1 MNTSTPP
8 NKTIRLLH
16 SIAFASA
23 MLAFVICILITVNY
37 FQVKSSD
44 PLNSPVMKSLVE
56 KYKSNPDDEQL
67 KAEIRELDLLA
78 RKAFFTNQ
86 WQIRTGGYLLLFSV
100 LIVIICLKSA
110 ELLTAK
116 LPVIPETANG
126 NFWDL
131 RKINRKWVAYSS
143 IFLVFVSL
151 LFAFLTHNELGK
163 TLNQAAKAGGSVA
176 DSISTDATNNN
187 LVATNNSTLAT
198 DSTSLAASDSSAPAQ
213 TMDGYP
219 TQQEI
224 NANSPSFRGPGGNG
238 VVFQR
243 GFPTSW
249 NGSNGK
255 NIKWKT
261 AISLTGYN
269 SPIVWN
275 DKIFLSGANAT
286 KREVYCFDLNTGKI
300 LWQTAVDKIPGSSA
314 TAPKVNGETGFAAPT
329 LTTDGRRV
337 YAIFANGDLIALD
350 FEGKKV
356 WAKSL
361 GLPKNHYGHSSSLIM
376 YRDLLIVQY
385 DQSGNTN
392 VMAFTGKTGEQVWK
406 TSRDVKV
413 SWSSPI
419 LVNTGKQQELMLVA
433 EPFVISYNPATG
445 KELWRFNCIS
455 GEVGP
460 SLAYADGVVYS
471 VNDYSKLA
479 AVQVGATP
487 ALLWESDE
495 YLSDIP
501 SPVATSKYVFLP
513 TSYGTMV
520 CYDAKTG
527 EKYWEHD
534 FGTPTYASP
543 MLADG
548 NIWQMDKKGIM
559 HIFKAD
565 KTYTSVNESPLGEGS
580 VCTPAFVG
588 GKIIIRGDK
597 NLYCIG
603 K

>member
-1 MNTSTPP
+1 MMNEKKPSE
-8 NKTIRLLH
+8 KTIRLLQ

-23 MLAFVICILITVNY
+23 MIAFVLCILISVNY

-78 RKAFFTNQ
+78 RKAFFTTQ

-100 LIVIICLKSA
+100 LVVIICLKTV
-110 ELLTAK
+110 ELMTAK
-116 LPVIPETANG
+116 IPEVPGTATD

-131 RKINRKWVAYSS
+131 RKINRKWVAYSG
-143 IFLVFVSL
+143 IFLVCVSL

-163 TLNQAAKAGGSVA
+163 TLDRTAKAVISPS
-176 DSISTDATNNN
+176 DSSQLLTENKSATIDSTSAKDSSSI
-187 LVATNNSTLAT
+187 VST
-198 DSTSLAASDSSAPAQ
+198 DSTTITQS
-213 TMDGYP
+213 MDGFP

-224 NANSPSFRGPGGNG
+224 NNNSPSFRGPGGNG
-238 VVFQR
+238 TVYQR

-249 NGSNGK
+249 NGGSGK

-261 AISLTGYN
+261 AIPLPGYN

-300 LWQTAVDKIPGSSA
+300 IWKTVVDKIPGSSA
-314 TAPKVNGETGFAAPT
+314 TAPKVSGETGFAAPT

-376 YRDLLIVQY
+376 FHDLLIVQY

-392 VMAFTGKTGEQVWK
+392 VMAFAGKTGEQVWK
-406 TSRDVKV
+406 TSRDVKI

-419 LVNTGKQQELMLVA
+419 IVNTGKQGEAMLVA

-460 SLAYADGVVYS
+460 SLAYADGVVFS
-471 VNDYSKLA
+471 VNDYAKLA
-479 AVQVGATP
+479 AVQVGASP
-487 ALLWESDE
+487 KLLWESDE

-501 SPVATSKYVFLP
+501 SPVATSKYLFLP
-513 TSYGTMV
+513 TSYGMMV
-520 CYDAKTG
+520 CYDAKNG
-527 EKYWEHD
+527 EKYWEKD
-534 FGTPTYASP
+534 FATPTYASP

-548 NIWQMDKKGIM
+548 NIFQMDKKGVM

-597 NLYCIG
+597 NLYCVG

>member
-1 MNTSTPP
+1 MINVKTPP
-8 NKTIRLLH
+8 QNTIRLLH
-16 SIAFASA
+16 SIAFAAA
-23 MLAFVICILITVNY
+23 MLAFVICILVSVNY

-44 PLNSPVMKSLVE
+44 PLNSPVMKSLIE
-56 KYKSNPDDEQL
+56 KYKITPDDEQL

-100 LIVIICLKSA
+100 LIVIICLKTA
-110 ELLTAK
+110 ELMTAK
-116 LPVIPETANG
+116 IPVVPDPTTD

-131 RKINRKWVAYSS
+131 RKINRKWVAYSG
-143 IFLVFVSL
+143 IFLVCVSL

-163 TLNQAAKAGGSVA
+163 TLNLSSKSV
-176 DSISTDATNNN
+176 
-187 LVATNNSTLAT
+187 VATSDSTLTQTENQIAKTDSTSIT
-198 DSTSLAASDSSAPAQ
+198 DSTSLNSQDSTTLTQSI
-213 TMDGYP
+213 DGYP

-238 VVFQR
+238 IVFQR

-249 NGSNGK
+249 NGSSGK

-261 AISLTGYN
+261 AIPLTGYN

-275 DKIFLSGANAT
+275 DKIFLSGASAT
-286 KREVYCFDLNTGKI
+286 KREVYCFDLNSGKL
-300 LWQTAVDKIPGSSA
+300 LWQTVVDKIPGSSA

-356 WAKSL
+356 WAKNL

-392 VMAFTGKTGEQVWK
+392 VMAFAGKTGEQVWK
-406 TSRDVKV
+406 TSRDVKIT
-413 SWSSPI
+413 WASPI
-419 LVNTGKQQELMLVA
+419 LVNTGKQMEVMLVA
-433 EPFVISYNPATG
+433 EPFVISYNPASG

-479 AVQVGATP
+479 AVQIGASP
-487 ALLWESDE
+487 KLLWESDE

-501 SPVATSKYVFLP
+501 SPVATAKYVFLP
-513 TSYGTMV
+513 TSYGMML

-527 EKYWEHD
+527 EKYWEKD
-534 FGTPTYASP
+534 FGTPTYASS
-543 MLADG
+543 MLVDG

-565 KTYTSVNESPLGEGS
+565 KTYTSVSEPALGEGS

>member
-1 MNTSTPP
+1 MITNQKSPD
-8 NKTIRLLH
+8 KTIKLLQ
-16 SIAFASA
+16 SIAFAA
-23 MLAFVICILITVNY
+23 ALLAFVICVLVSVNY
-37 FQVKSSD
+37 FQVKRSD

-100 LIVIICLKSA
+100 LVVIICLKTI
-110 ELLTAK
+110 ELLSAK
-116 LPVIPETANG
+116 IPELPGTITD
-126 NFWDL
+126 NFWDI
-131 RKINRKWVAYSS
+131 RKINRRWVAYSG
-143 IFLVFVSL
+143 IFLVCISL
-151 LFAFLTHNELGK
+151 LLAFLTHNELGK
-163 TLNQAAKAGGSVA
+163 TLERTAKVVSTPA
-176 DSISTDATNNN
+176 DSTLPLAGNMPST
-187 LVATNNSTLAT
+187 T
-198 DSTSLAASDSSAPAQ
+198 DSSSAKDSSLFVGKDSTVINQ
-213 TMDGYP
+213 SMDGFP
-219 TQQEI
+219 TQKEI
-224 NANSPSFRGPGGNG
+224 NSNSPSFRGPGGNG
-238 VVFQR
+238 TVYQH

-249 NGSNGK
+249 NGSSGK

-261 AISLTGYN
+261 AIPLPGYN

-275 DKIFLSGANAT
+275 DKIFLSGANAI

-300 LWQTAVDKIPGSSA
+300 LWKTTVENIPGSSA
-314 TAPKVNGETGFAAPT
+314 TAPKVSGETGYAAPT

-361 GLPKNHYGHSSSLIM
+361 GLPKNHYGYSSSLIM
-376 YRDLLIVQY
+376 YHDLLIVQY
-385 DQSGNTN
+385 DQSGSAN
-392 VMAFTGKTGEQVWK
+392 VIALAGKTGEQIWK
-406 TSRDVKV
+406 TTRDVKI

-419 LVNTGKQQELMLVA
+419 LVNTGKQMEAMLVA

-460 SLAYADGVVYS
+460 SLAYADGVVFS
-471 VNDYSKLA
+471 VNDYAKLA
-479 AVQVGATP
+479 AVQVGQTP
-487 ALLWESDE
+487 KLLWENDE

-501 SPVATSKYVFLP
+501 SPVATAKYLFLP
-513 TSYGTMV
+513 TSYGMMV

-527 EKYWEHD
+527 EKYWEKD
-534 FGTPTYASP
+534 FATPSFASP

-548 NIWQMDKKGIM
+548 NIYQMDKKGVM

-565 KTYTSVNESPLGEGS
+565 KTYTSVNDCPLGEGS
-580 VCTPAFVG
+580 ACTPAFVG

>member
-1 MNTSTPP
+1 MNEKKSPD
-8 NKTIRLLH
+8 KTIRLLQ
-16 SIAFASA
+16 SIAFAA
-23 MLAFVICILITVNY
+23 ALLAFVICILVSVNY

-44 PLNSPVMKSLVE
+44 PLNSPVMKSLIE
-56 KYKSNPDDEQL
+56 KFKSSPDDEQL

-100 LIVIICLKSA
+100 LVVIICLKTA
-110 ELLTAK
+110 ELMTAK
-116 LPVIPETANG
+116 IPVVPDAATD

-131 RKINRKWVAYSS
+131 RKINRKWVAYSG
-143 IFLVFVSL
+143 IFLVCVSL

-163 TLNQAAKAGGSVA
+163 TLNLSAKSAGAAA
-176 DSISTDATNNN
+176 DSTLTQVENQIAKTDST
-187 LVATNNSTLAT
+187 SIT
-198 DSTSLAASDSSAPAQ
+198 DSTSLNSQDSTTLTQS
-213 TMDGYP
+213 MDGFP

-238 VVFQR
+238 IVFQR

-249 NGSNGK
+249 NGSSGK

-261 AISLTGYN
+261 AIPLTGYN

-275 DKIFLSGANAT
+275 DKIFLSGASAT
-286 KREVYCFDLNTGKI
+286 KREVYCFDLNSGKI
-300 LWQTAVDKIPGSSA
+300 LWQTVVDKIPGSSA

-350 FEGKKV
+350 FDGKKV
-356 WAKSL
+356 WAKNL

-392 VMAFTGKTGEQVWK
+392 VMAFAGKTGEQVWK
-406 TSRDVKV
+406 TSRDVKIT
-413 SWSSPI
+413 WASPI
-419 LVNTGKQQELMLVA
+419 LVNTGQQMEVMLVA

-479 AVQVGATP
+479 AVQIGTSP
-487 ALLWESDE
+487 QLLWESDE

-513 TSYGTMV
+513 TSYGMML

-527 EKYWEHD
+527 EKYWEKD
-534 FGTPTYASP
+534 FGTPTYAST
-543 MLADG
+543 MLVDG
-548 NIWQMDKKGIM
+548 NVWQMDKKGIM

-565 KTYTSVNESPLGEGS
+565 KTYTSVSEPALGEGS

>member
-1 MNTSTPP
+1 MNDKNPSE
-8 NKTIRLLH
+8 KTIRLLY

-23 MLAFVICILITVNY
+23 MLAFVLCILISVNY

-44 PLNSPVMKSLVE
+44 PLNTPVMKSLIE
-56 KYKSNPDDEQL
+56 KFKSNPDDEQL

-100 LIVIICLKSA
+100 LIVIICLKTA
-110 ELLTAK
+110 ELMTAK
-116 LPVIPETANG
+116 IPVVPDAATD
-126 NFWDL
+126 NFWDM
-131 RKINRKWVAYSS
+131 RKINRKWVAYSG
-143 IFLVFVSL
+143 IFLVCVSL

-163 TLNQAAKAGGSVA
+163 TLNLTAKSAGAALDSTFSQAENQIAK
-176 DSISTDATNNN
+176 
-187 LVATNNSTLAT
+187 T
-198 DSTSLAASDSSAPAQ
+198 DSTSVVDSASLTGQDSTSLTQ
-213 TMDGYP
+213 SMDGFP

-238 VVFQR
+238 NVFQR

-249 NGSNGK
+249 NGSSGK

-261 AISLTGYN
+261 AIPLTGYN

-275 DKIFLSGANAT
+275 NKIFLSGANAT
-286 KREVYCFDLNTGKI
+286 KREVYCFDLNSGKI
-300 LWQTAVDKIPGSSA
+300 LWQTVVDKIPGSSA
-314 TAPKVNGETGFAAPT
+314 TAPKVNSETGFAAPT

-356 WAKSL
+356 WAKNL

-392 VMAFTGKTGEQVWK
+392 VMAFAGKTGEQVWK
-406 TSRDVKV
+406 TSRDVKI

-419 LVNTGKQQELMLVA
+419 LVNTSKQMEVMLVA

-479 AVQVGATP
+479 AVQIGASP
-487 ALLWESDE
+487 KLLWESDE

-513 TSYGTMV
+513 TSYGMML

-527 EKYWEHD
+527 EKYWEKD
-534 FGTPTYASP
+534 FKTPTYASA
-543 MLADG
+543 MLVDG
-548 NIWQMDKKGIM
+548 NIWQMDKKGVM

-565 KTYTSVNESPLGEGS
+565 KTYTSVSEPALGEGS

-603 K
+603 R

>member
-1 MNTSTPP
+1 MINVKTPP
-8 NKTIRLLH
+8 QNTIRLLH
-16 SIAFASA
+16 SIAFAAA
-23 MLAFVICILITVNY
+23 MLAFVICILVSVNY

-44 PLNSPVMKSLVE
+44 PLNSPVMKSLIE
-56 KYKSNPDDEQL
+56 KYKITPDDEQL

-100 LIVIICLKSA
+100 LIVIICLKTA
-110 ELLTAK
+110 ELMTAK
-116 LPVIPETANG
+116 IPVVPDPTTD

-131 RKINRKWVAYSS
+131 RKINRKWVAYSG
-143 IFLVFVSL
+143 IFLVCVSL

-163 TLNQAAKAGGSVA
+163 TLNLSSKSV
-176 DSISTDATNNN
+176 
-187 LVATNNSTLAT
+187 VATSDSTLTQTENQIAKTDSTSIT
-198 DSTSLAASDSSAPAQ
+198 DSTSLNSQDSTTLTQSI
-213 TMDGYP
+213 DGYP

-238 VVFQR
+238 IVFQR

-249 NGSNGK
+249 NGSSGK

-261 AISLTGYN
+261 AIPLTGYN

-275 DKIFLSGANAT
+275 DKIFLSGASAT
-286 KREVYCFDLNTGKI
+286 KREVYCFDLNSGKL
-300 LWQTAVDKIPGSSA
+300 LWQTVVDKIPGSSA

-356 WAKSL
+356 WAKNL

-392 VMAFTGKTGEQVWK
+392 VMAFAGKTGEQVWK
-406 TSRDVKV
+406 TSRDVKIT
-413 SWSSPI
+413 WASPI
-419 LVNTGKQQELMLVA
+419 LVNTGKQMEVMLVA

-479 AVQVGATP
+479 AVQIGASP
-487 ALLWESDE
+487 KLLWESDE

-501 SPVATSKYVFLP
+501 SPVATAKYVFLP
-513 TSYGTMV
+513 TSYGMML

-527 EKYWEHD
+527 EKYWEKD
-534 FGTPTYASP
+534 FGTPTYASA
-543 MLADG
+543 MLVDG
-548 NIWQMDKKGIM
+548 NVWQMDKKGVM

-565 KTYTSVNESPLGEGS
+565 KTYTSVSEPALGEGS

-588 GKIIIRGDK
+588 GKIIIRGDR